1 MFKRYLNNE
10 KGFSM
15 IEMMVVLIIIA
26 VLIAG
31 GIKFYLGYI
40 ENSRVTK
47 AKAQISTM
55 QAALDAYYAEKAEY
69 PNGDE
74 LESALLN
81 AGIKVETPGEG
92 GASGAKADL
101 EQKDPWGKGY
111 VYEVKDK
118 KQCIIYT
125 GHENVQGTKDTYVA
139 GRCANGQSEPPEIE
153 KVTEGGTPPI
163 VLGGGGEE
171 G

>member
-92 GASGAKADL
+92 GAL

-111 VYEVKDK
+111 VYEAEDE

-125 GHENVQGTKDTYVA
+125 GHENVQGTKDAYVA
-139 GRCANGQSEPPEIE
+139 GRCANGQSKPP
-153 KVTEGGTPPI
+153 KSKR
-163 VLGGGGEE
+163 
-171 G
+171 

>member
-26 VLIAG
+26 VLMAG

-55 QAALDAYYAEKAEY
+55 QTAWTPIMLKSRI
-69 PNGDE
+69 PCR
-74 LESALLN
+74 LEASLMQVS
-81 AGIKVETPGEG
+81 IETPVRRW
-92 GASGAKADL
+92 SKDL
-101 EQKDPWGKGY
+101 EQKDPVG
-111 VYEVKDK
+111 
-118 KQCIIYT
+118 
-125 GHENVQGTKDTYVA
+125 
-139 GRCANGQSEPPEIE
+139 
-153 KVTEGGTPPI
+153 
-163 VLGGGGEE
+163 
-171 G
+171 

>member
-26 VLIAG
+26 VLMAG

-55 QAALDAYYAEKAEY
+55 QAALDAYFAEQTKY
-69 PNGDE
+69 PADNAG
-74 LESALLN
+74 LLN
-81 AGIKVETPGEG
+81 AGI
-92 GASGAKADL
+92 AA
-101 EQKDPWGKGY
+101 
-111 VYEVKDK
+111 
-118 KQCIIYT
+118 T
-125 GHENVQGTKDTYVA
+125 G
-139 GRCANGQSEPPEIE
+139 
-153 KVTEGGTPPI
+153 
-163 VLGGGGEE
+163 
-171 G
+171 

>member
-26 VLIAG
+26 VLIGG

-55 QAALDAYYAEKAEY
+55 QAALDAYYAENGKY
-69 PNGDE
+69 PIGDNGVG
-74 LESALLN
+74 LKTALTN
-81 AGIKVETPGEG
+81 AGIKTTEQD
-92 GASGAKADL
+92 SGKKATC

-111 VYEVKDK
+111 VYEVKDE

-125 GHENVQGTKDTYVA
+125 GHGNVQGTNAYVA

-153 KVTEGGTPPI
+153 EVTEGTPPI
-163 VLGGGGEE
+163 VLGDDGGQDQD
-171 G
+171 

>member
-55 QAALDAYYAEKAEY
+55 QAALDAYYAEKGQY
-69 PNGDE
+69 PADDDG
-74 LESALLN
+74 LLN
-81 AGIKVETPGEG
+81 AGIAAESTDGITI
-92 GASGAKADL
+92 KA
-101 EQKDPWGKGY
+101 KDPWAENYKYDVSDDNTKY
-111 VYEVKDK
+111 VV
-118 KQCIIYT
+118 YT
-125 GHENVQGTKDTYVA
+125 GKNDVRGQSDTYVA
-139 GRCANGQSEPPEIE
+139 GR
-153 KVTEGGTPPI
+153 GTSGDSDAPVVI
-163 VLGGGGEE
+163 KTGGGAPKPGEE
-171 G
+171 GEVE

>member
-26 VLIAG
+26 VLMAG

-55 QAALDAYYAEKAEY
+55 QAALDAYYAEKGQY
-69 PNGDE
+69 PANKAG
-74 LESALLN
+74 LLN
-81 AGIKVETPGEG
+81 AGIATPDE
-92 GASGAKADL
+92 STDESTIKA
-101 EQKDPWGKGY
+101 KDPWGKNYKYNVSGDKY
-111 VYEVKDK
+111 VV
-118 KQCIIYT
+118 YT
-125 GHENVQGTKDTYVA
+125 GKNDVQGQNGTYVA
-139 GRCANGQSEPPEIE
+139 GRGTSGESDPPEVI
-153 KVTEGGTPPI
+153 TTTDEGGPTA
-163 VLGGGGEE
+163 
-171 G
+171 

>member
-55 QAALDAYYAEKAEY
+55 QAALEAYFAEQTKY
-69 PNGDE
+69 PADNAG
-74 LESALLN
+74 LLN
-81 AGIKVETPGEG
+81 AGINTNSTEKEI
-92 GASGAKADL
+92 KA
-101 EQKDPWGKGY
+101 KDPWGKQYKYDVSVDQSEY
-111 VYEVKDK
+111 VV
-118 KQCIIYT
+118 YT
-125 GHENVQGTKDTYVA
+125 GNDKVQGKDYTYVVGSGISGDSKA
-139 GRCANGQSEPPEIE
+139 PVVI
-153 KVTEGGTPPI
+153 KTDGGSPTP
-163 VLGGGGEE
+163 GEVE
-171 G
+171 E

>member
-55 QAALDAYYAEKAEY
+55 QAALDAYYAEKGQY
-69 PNGDE
+69 PADNAG
-74 LESALLN
+74 LLN
-81 AGIKVETPGEG
+81 AGINTTSTEKEI
-92 GASGAKADL
+92 KA
-101 EQKDPWGKGY
+101 KDPWGKQYKYDVSVDQSEY
-111 VYEVKDK
+111 VV
-118 KQCIIYT
+118 YT
-125 GHENVQGTKDTYVA
+125 GSDKVQGQSGTYVVGSGTSGESA
-139 GRCANGQSEPPEIE
+139 PPEVITTDE
-153 KVTEGGTPPI
+153 VEPKAE
-163 VLGGGGEE
+163 
-171 G
+171 

>member
-31 GIKFYLGYI
+31 GIKFYMGYI

-55 QAALDAYYAEKAEY
+55 QAALDAYYAEQKHY
-69 PNGDE
+69 PVTQSD
-74 LESALLN
+74 LLN
-81 AGIKVETPGEG
+81 AGINATDDVTIE
-92 GASGAKADL
+92 A
-101 EQKDPWGKGY
+101 KDPWAASYEYVVGDATGSATDSHDAYVVRTGY
-111 VYEVKDK
+111 AK
-118 KQCIIYT
+118 
-125 GHENVQGTKDTYVA
+125 VQNIDPMYVV
-139 GRCANGQSEPPEIE
+139 G
-153 KVTEGGTPPI
+153 EGAK
-163 VLGGGGEE
+163 GGEVLMLNVTADITAD
-171 G
+171 GAVTVTP

>member
-31 GIKFYLGYI
+31 GIRFYLGYI

-81 AGIKVETPGEG
+81 AGIKVVETPGEG
-92 GASGAKADL
+92 GADL

-111 VYEVKDK
+111 VYEVEDK

-125 GHENVQGTKDTYVA
+125 GHNKVQNPADPKTAFVA

-153 KVTEGGTPPI
+153 KLTEGDTPPI
-163 VLGGGGEE
+163 VLGDD
-171 G
+171 